1 MRRARTSEVIVVG
14 GGVVGLCASLLLARD
29 GHRVRLLERDP
40 AAPPPRGADPWR
52 TWERRGVNQF
62 HLLHAFLPW
71 FRELL
76 DAELPDVTMALE
88 SDGAARINR
97 LAELPD
103 ALTGGRRAGDER
115 FDAVTG
121 RRPMVEATLAR
132 LVDEQPGVDV
142 LRGVAVR
149 GLVTAEP
156 RHDSAPHVAG
166 VLTDEGDELRGD
178 MVIDASGRRTRLPSL
193 LAAVGARV
201 PAEEREDTGF
211 VYYCRHFRS
220 TDGSMPPTIGP
231 PLQHYDSI
239 SIVTLPADQG
249 TWGVGIVASGA
260 DRRARTARDPEVWS
274 RIVKSYPVVA
284 HWLEG
289 EPITDIDVMAAIH
302 DARRTFWL
310 DGAPVATGILPVGDA
325 WACTNPALGRG
336 ASIGLRHAIA
346 LRDVLGEV
354 PPDDTGELSALAR
367 DDGGGRRPA
376 VPRQPRLHAA
386 SRPRDRRA
394 DRRETLR
401 TTRPRLARR
410 QGTRQPSRQR
420 SRPATGGEYDR
431 GPPGSRRRGALR
443 LRGPGQARL
452 GRPGSSSARVDPQ
465 RARPGARQLTRGH
478 RTHRRCENP
487 WACVPR
493 FCQSHDTYRRTE
505 REPS

>member
-1 MRRARTSEVIVVG
+1 MRPARTSEVIVVG

-40 AAPPPRGADPWR
+40 AAPPRRGEDPWR

-62 HLLHAFLPW
+62 HLLHAFLPR

-76 DAELPDVTMALE
+76 DAELPDVTTALE

-121 RRPMVEATLAR
+121 RRPIVEATLAR

-149 GLVTAEP
+149 GLLTAEP

-166 VLTDEGDELRGD
+166 VLADEGDELRGD
-178 MVIDASGRRTRLPSL
+178 LVIDASGRRTRLPSL

-239 SIVTLPADQG
+239 SIVTLPADRG

-260 DRRARTARDPEVWS
+260 DRRARAARDPEVWS

-284 HWLEG
+284 HWIEG

-302 DARRTFWL
+302 DARRTFWS

-354 PPDDTGELSALAR
+354 PPDDAGELSRRWHETTEEVVDPLYRDNLDFTRHRAREIDAQIAGRPYEPPDPGWHVAKALASR
-367 DDGGGRRPA
+367 AANDPDLLR
-376 VPRQPRLHAA
+376 AA
-386 SRPRDRRA
+386 STIGA
-394 DRRETLR
+394 L
-401 TTRPRLARR
+401 LARGVEVLSDSVVR
-410 QGTRQPSRQR
+410 AKLDSVA
-420 SRPATGGEYDR
+420 PAA
-431 GPPGSRRRGALR
+431 PLPG
-443 LRGPGQARL
+443 
-452 GRPGSSSARVDPQ
+452 
-465 RARPGARQLTRGH
+465 LTRNELV
-478 RTHRRCENP
+478 R
-487 WACVPR
+487 VLD
-493 FCQSHDTYRRTE
+493 S
-505 REPS
+505 